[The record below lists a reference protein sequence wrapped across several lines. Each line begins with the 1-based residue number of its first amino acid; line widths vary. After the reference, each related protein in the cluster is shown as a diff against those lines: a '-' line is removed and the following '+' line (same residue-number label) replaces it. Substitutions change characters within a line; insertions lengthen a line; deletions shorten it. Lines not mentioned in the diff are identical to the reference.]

1 MVGVR
6 IPAEAWDGVEEGTE
20 ALLEQWLVREG
31 DVVAAGQPVAT
42 AVLVKTNYEIAAPA
56 AGRIAKI
63 LVAPQ
68 ETFGRDQDLALLEE
82 ASVAW
87 PAAGAAAAPAIPAAP
102 APPPA
107 AAAAAAVTERIPL
120 SGLRGIIARNMTSAW
135 QTVPRVAAGLEVDVT
150 ACLATRKA
158 LQERLGPEPHVS
170 LTHLILRAVALT
182 LREHPRLNAHV
193 VEGAVE
199 VVADVN
205 LGLAVNLE
213 DGLVVPV
220 LRHADR
226 KSVVELAAEARR
238 LAEAAREGRLPPATL
253 QGATFTVTNLG
264 ATSIDWF
271 TPIIHQPQIA
281 ILGVGRVAERAVVRD
296 GRVVVAPT
304 MILTLVYD
312 HRGVDGYPA
321 SLFLAAVGDRL
332 RRAQEM

>member
-1 MVGVR
+1 VLGVR
-6 IPAEAWDGVEEGTE
+6 IPTEAWADVEEGTE

-31 DVVAAGQPVAT
+31 EVVAAGQPVAT
-42 AVLVKTNYEIAAPA
+42 VVLVKTSYEITAPA

-63 LVAPQ
+63 LIAAQ

-82 ASVAW
+82 A
-87 PAAGAAAAPAIPAAP
+87 AGGPVPGVVAAAPATGAP
-102 APPPA
+102 APA
-107 AAAAAAVTERIPL
+107 AAVEAAVTERIPL
-120 SGLRGIIARNMTSAW
+120 SGLRGVIARNMTSAW

-150 ACLATRKA
+150 ACLDTRRA
-158 LQERLGPEPHVS
+158 LQERLGREPHIS

-182 LREHPRLNAHV
+182 LREHPRLNARV
-193 VEGAVE
+193 VEGAIE
-199 VVADVN
+199 MVADVN

-226 KSVVELAAEARR
+226 TSVVELAAEAQR
-238 LAEAAREGRLPPATL
+238 LAEAAREGRLPPAAL
-253 QGATFTVTNLG
+253 QGGTFTVTNLG
-264 ATSIDWF
+264 ATGIDWF
-271 TPIIHQPQIA
+271 TPIVHQPEVA
-281 ILGVGRVAERAVVRD
+281 ILGVGRVAERAVVRA

-304 MILTLVYD
+304 MALTLVYD

-332 RRAQEM
+332 QRAQEL